1 MVCHSERSEEST
13 ASTMISPANAW
24 ILRYA
29 QNDRIWALAGML
41 SRCLAA
47 LLVAGLLSGADQ
59 PVRMQ
64 YRTFLRGNLQAR
76 GPIQPNGEASFV
88 SLSIGDPKKPLN
100 DETPLYI
107 RLSSGKVMESAD
119 FTVDRIAGL
128 AGTNKLVLEKS
139 DWGRGAVEYSFEG
152 MVFVFRAEQCVAF
165 RANWIQL
172 PNKTY
177 APEIGTPQSNAFYKL
192 PLTQAQLEMI
202 FGPADEI
209 RDKATL

>member
-1 MVCHSERSEEST
+1 MF
-13 ASTMISPANAW
+13 
-24 ILRYA
+24 
-29 QNDRIWALAGML
+29 G
-41 SRCLAA
+41 RCLA
-47 LLVAGLLSGADQ
+47 GLLAFGLLGGAAE
-59 PVRMQ
+59 PARMQ
-64 YRTFLRGNLQAR
+64 YRTFLRGNMQAR
-76 GPIQPNGEASFV
+76 GPIQPSGEARFV
-88 SLSIGDPKKPLN
+88 SLSIGEPRKPLN
-100 DETPLYI
+100 DETPFYI

-119 FTVDRIAGL
+119 FTVDRIADL
-128 AGTNKLVLEKS
+128 AGTNKLVLERS

-177 APEIGTPQSNAFYKL
+177 APEIGTPQSNAFYKM